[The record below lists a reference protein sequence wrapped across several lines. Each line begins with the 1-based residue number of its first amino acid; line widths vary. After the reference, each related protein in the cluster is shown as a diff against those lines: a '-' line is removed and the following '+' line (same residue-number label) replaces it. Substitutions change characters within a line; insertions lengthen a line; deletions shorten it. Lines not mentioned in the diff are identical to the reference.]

1 MNNQNNW
8 ELEAKLELIAL
19 RFLNIVGE
27 DEKFEESVDLADE
40 LINQIMIN
48 INDVFKNIPST
59 GNFGIA
65 LHSILSN
72 KIISEP
78 SKKIIVRLI
87 SYWAISNHL
96 KQDDIP
102 LLRYNRAIGLYSDR
116 SIFYELYKKT
126 ITGTMFTP
134 DYQIEMSTAENTV
147 DMLFMFDLFLIK
159 DHSAHF
165 NDVFKDLNKEF
176 GTPMSGFNSNNYYIK
191 THDKLMSLIKSKFI
205 KMD

>member
-1 MNNQNNW
+1 VNNQNNW

-126 ITGTMFTP
+126 ITGNMFTP

-176 GTPMSGFNSNNYYIK
+176 GTPMFGFNSNNYYIK